1 MKKKKFILIV
11 LAVFFVV
18 VLILGGLSLY
28 GKHQMKKIPAL
39 TYMEALE
46 YTTQDKPEAVIT
58 IGIIKDGQIYYTVYG
73 ENGKVLE
80 PELHTYEIGSITKTV
95 TAALINKAVN
105 DGLLNLDQAIDYYL
119 DLPAGNEYPTI
130 MELLTHTSGYK
141 GFYFEKPMISNF
153 LNGRNDYYGI
163 TREMV
168 LNRVSKLNLD
178 KENYGFK
185 YSNFGYAVLGL
196 VLETVYE
203 TDYKTLANHFLQHDL
218 GMLNTRVL
226 GKDGDLGKYWEWKE
240 TDAYLSAGDI
250 RSNIEDMLLY
260 AQMQL
265 DNNPYF
271 IKCHDSLE
279 TINDSTERYR
289 LMDINIDE
297 IGMAWSIDK
306 ENGIIW
312 HNGATGSYNAYI
324 GFSPTTGNAVVVL
337 SNLAPNYRIPAT
349 VIGVK
354 LLKELNTGE

>member
-1 MKKKKFILIV
+1 
-11 LAVFFVV
+11 
-18 VLILGGLSLY
+18 
-28 GKHQMKKIPAL
+28 MKKIPAL

-46 YTTQDKPEAVIT
+46 YTTEDKPEAVIT
-58 IGIIKDGQIYYTVYG
+58 IGIIKDGQISYTVYG

-80 PELHTYEIGSITKTV
+80 PELHTYEI
-95 TAALINKAVN
+95 
-105 DGLLNLDQAIDYYL
+105 DY
-119 DLPAGNEYPTI
+119 P
-130 MELLTHTSGYK
+130 
-141 GFYFEKPMISNF
+141 
-153 LNGRNDYYGI
+153 
-163 TREMV
+163 
-168 LNRVSKLNLD
+168 
-178 KENYGFK
+178 
-185 YSNFGYAVLGL
+185 
-196 VLETVYE
+196 
-203 TDYKTLANHFLQHDL
+203 TLANHFLQHDL

-226 GKDGDLGKYWEWKE
+226 GTDGDLGKYWEWKE

-312 HNGATGSYNAYI
+312 HNGATGNYNAYI

-337 SNLAPNYRIPAT
+337 SNLPPSYRIPAT
-349 VIGVK
+349 IIGVK